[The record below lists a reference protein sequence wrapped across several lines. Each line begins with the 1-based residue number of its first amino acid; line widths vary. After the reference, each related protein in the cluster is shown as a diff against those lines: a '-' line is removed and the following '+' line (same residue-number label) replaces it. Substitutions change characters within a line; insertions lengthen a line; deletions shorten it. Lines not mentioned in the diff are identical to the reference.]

1 LTSAKRAS
9 TETHV
14 DQMPIERRATGRSE
28 GSVVIS
34 RDRPAPVVG
43 SSGPNS
49 LDEHVAKGR
58 QRGSERVAMG
68 RRRECAEL
76 DALVWAVR
84 TGESRALVVVGEP
97 GIGKTALLDYLIGQ
111 ASGCRVLRGAGVE
124 SEMEL
129 AFGGLHQVCAPLL
142 DRAERLPHP
151 QRDALRTALGLAAGS
166 EPDRFLVG
174 LAVLG
179 LLAEA
184 ATERPL
190 VCVIDDA
197 QWLDR
202 ASAQALAFAAR
213 RLVAESVALVFAAHD
228 VDQVPELAG
237 LADLRVQGLPEAQAR
252 ALLDSVL
259 PGRIDER
266 VLDRIVAET
275 RGNPLAL
282 LELPKGLSAPE
293 LAGDFD
299 LSDTPELLWRIE
311 ESFRRRLTALPTDTQ
326 RLLLVAAAE
335 PLGDPVLLWRAADR
349 LGIDAE
355 AAAPAAEAG
364 LMRID
369 SRVQFRH
376 PLLRSAVYR
385 AASTDER
392 RYAHEALAEET
403 DPSADPEHHAWH
415 AAQATAGPSEEVAA
429 ELERSAMRSRAR
441 GGLAA
446 AGVFL
451 KRAAQLT
458 PDPARRA
465 ERRLAAAQVTH
476 QAGGR
481 GAALRLLSLAEAGP
495 LDELPRARAAALRGQ
510 IAFVNRA
517 GDTAS
522 LLWAAAKQFERLDPQ
537 LARDTYLEAI
547 SAVWLAGPGTSGV
560 SLRRLVQAA
569 NAVPAAPSRPV
580 DLLLAGLAT
589 RLNDGYAAG
598 APLLKRALRAL
609 RGPNRPGE
617 EALPWLPLATATAS
631 HVWDDETWHA
641 LATRHVQLAR
651 DVGAFAMLAH
661 ALNMAIVMHAAVGNL
676 AMAAALADEKEALTE
691 ATGLPVLSCGTPML
705 AAWQGREAEAESIFK
720 TIDHEAFRRGEG
732 RGGPIV
738 QRARALLYNGLGRY
752 EDALAAAQ
760 PASELPPE
768 FGATPWAVRVELI
781 EAASRAGRPDLAAG
795 ALQELAEPARTTG
808 TDWALGIQ
816 ARCRALCTEDD
827 ETAQAAFREAI
838 ERLGRTRMRSE
849 LARAHLLYGEWL
861 RRQNHRVEGRQQLR
875 TAHEMFSDMGAEAF
889 AQRTARELAISG
901 ETARKRNFDAPD
913 ELTAQE
919 AQIVGLVRQGLSNP
933 EIGARL
939 FISRRTVEWH
949 LRNIFNKLNVTS
961 RRQLCYGSGLVGS
974 SGQNHLE
981 IADKAAMAK
990 ARRAG

>member
-1 LTSAKRAS
+1 
-9 TETHV
+9 
-14 DQMPIERRATGRSE
+14 
-28 GSVVIS
+28 
-34 RDRPAPVVG
+34 
-43 SSGPNS
+43 
-49 LDEHVAKGR
+49 
-58 QRGSERVAMG
+58 MG

-111 ASGCRVLRGAGVE
+111 ASGCRVLRGSGVE
-124 SEMEL
+124 PEIEL

-151 QRDALRTALGLAAGS
+151 QREALHTALGLAAGP

-190 VCVIDDA
+190 VCVVDDA

-202 ASAQALAFAAR
+202 ASAQALAFVAR
-213 RLVAESVALVFAAHD
+213 RLVAESVALVFAAHN

-237 LADLRVQGLPEAQAR
+237 VAKLPVLGLPEVQAR
-252 ALLDSVL
+252 ALLASVM

-299 LSDTPELLWRIE
+299 LSGTPKLPRRIE
-311 ESFRRRLTALPTDTQ
+311 ESFRRQLTALPTETR

-349 LGIDAE
+349 LGIEAE
-355 AAAPAAEAG
+355 AAAPAAEAC
-364 LMRID
+364 LMKID

-385 AASTDER
+385 AASADER
-392 RYAHEALAEET
+392 RHAHQALAEET
-403 DPSADPEHHAWH
+403 DPNGDPEHHAWH

-446 AGVFL
+446 AAVVL

-465 ERRLAAAQVTH
+465 ERRLTAAQVTH
-476 QAGGR
+476 QAGAR
-481 GAALRLLSLAEAGP
+481 DAALRLLSLAEAGP

-510 IAFVNRA
+510 IAFLDRA
-517 GDTAS
+517 GDAAP
-522 LLWAAAKQFERLDPQ
+522 LLWGAAKQLERLDPQ

-547 SAVWLAGPGTSGV
+547 SAAWLAGPRTSGV
-560 SLRRLVQAA
+560 SLRTLVQAA
-569 NAVPAAPSRPV
+569 HAALTSPSRPV

-589 RLNDGYAAG
+589 RLTDGYAAG
-598 APLLKRALRAL
+598 APLLKGALRAM
-609 RGPNRPGE
+609 RGPNRPGQ
-617 EALPWLPLATATAS
+617 EALPWLPFATATAS
-631 HVWDDETWHA
+631 HGWDDQAWHA
-641 LATRHVQLAR
+641 LATRHVELAR
-651 DVGAFAMLAH
+651 EVGAFAMLAH
-661 ALNMAIVMHAAVGNL
+661 ALNMAIEMHAAVGDL
-676 AMAAALADEKEALTE
+676 AIAAALADEKETLTE
-691 ATGLPVLSCGTPML
+691 ATGIPVLPYGAPIL
-705 AAWQGREAEAESIFK
+705 AAWQGREAEAELIFQA
-720 TIDHEAFRRGEG
+720 IGHEVLRRGEG
-732 RGGPIV
+732 LGATVV

-752 EDALAAAQ
+752 EDALIAAQ
-760 PASELPPE
+760 QASKHSAE
-768 FGATPWAVRVELI
+768 FGGTPWAVRVELI
-781 EAASRAGRPDLAAG
+781 EAASRAGRLDFAAA
-795 ALQELAEPARTTG
+795 ALQELTEPARVAG

-816 ARCRALCTEDD
+816 ARCRALCTDD
-827 ETAQAAFREAI
+827 GETAQFAFREAI

-861 RRQNHRVEGRQQLR
+861 RRQNRRVEGRQQLR
-875 TAHEMFSDMGAEAF
+875 TAHEMFIDMGAEAF
-889 AQRTARELAISG
+889 AQRAVRELAISG
-901 ETARKRNFDAPD
+901 ETARKRKVDATD

-919 AQIVGLVRQGLSNP
+919 AQIVGLVREGLSNP

-961 RRQLCYGSGLVGS
+961 RRQLRCGSRLVGS
-974 SGQNHLE
+974 TGQNHLE
-981 IADKAAMAK
+981 IADKAEMTR

>member
-1 LTSAKRAS
+1 LTDAKRVAKG
-9 TETHV
+9 THV
-14 DQMPIERRATGRSE
+14 DQHPAERRPASRRGGWAVYSEDRS
-28 GSVVIS
+28 VQ
-34 RDRPAPVVG
+34 VVG
-43 SSGPNS
+43 SSGPNA
-49 LDEHVAKGR
+49 LE
-58 QRGSERVAMG
+58 ERVATSPQGGGVQVAVG

-76 DALVWAVR
+76 DRLVWAVR

-97 GIGKTALLDYLIGQ
+97 GIGKTALLDHLVGQ
-111 ASGCRVLRGAGVE
+111 ASGCRVIRGSGVE

-129 AFGGLHQVCAPLL
+129 AFSGLHQICAPLL

-151 QRDALRTALGLAAGS
+151 QRDALHTALGLAAGA

-184 ATERPL
+184 ASERPL

-237 LADLRVQGLPEAQAR
+237 LAELLVHGLPEAQAR

-266 VLDRIVAET
+266 VLNRIVAET
-275 RGNPLAL
+275 QGNPLAL

-299 LSDTPELLWRIE
+299 LSGTPELPRRIE
-311 ESFRRRLTALPTDTQ
+311 DSFRRQLAALPAETR
-326 RLLLVAAAE
+326 RLMLVAAAE
-335 PLGDPVLLWRAADR
+335 PLGEPVLLWRAADR
-349 LGIDAE
+349 LGIKAE

-364 LMRID
+364 LMKID
-369 SRVQFRH
+369 CRVRFRH

-385 AASTDER
+385 AASADER
-392 RYAHEALAEET
+392 RHAHQALAEET
-403 DPSADPEHHAWH
+403 DPEADPDHRAWH
-415 AAQATAGPSEEVAA
+415 AAQATAGPDEEVAA

-446 AGVFL
+446 AAVLL

-465 ERRLAAAQVTH
+465 ERRLAAAQATH
-476 QAGGR
+476 QAGAR
-481 GAALRLLSLAEAGP
+481 DAALRLLSLAEAGP
-495 LDELPRARAAALRGQ
+495 LDELPRARAEVLRGQ
-510 IAFVNRA
+510 IAFVNRTGEA
-517 GDTAS
+517 VP
-522 LLWAAAKQFERLDPQ
+522 LLWGAAKQLERLDPE

-547 SAVWLAGPGTSGV
+547 SAAWLAGPGISGV
-560 SLRRLVQAA
+560 SLRKLVQAA
-569 NAVPAAPSRPV
+569 HAAPPTPSRPV

-589 RLNDGYAAG
+589 RLTDGYAAG

-617 EALPWLPLATATAS
+617 EALLWLHFASATAS
-631 HVWDDETWHA
+631 HVWDDQTWHA
-641 LATRHVQLAR
+641 TATRHVRLAR
-651 DVGAFAMLAH
+651 EVGAFAMLAH
-661 ALNMAIVMHAAVGNL
+661 ALNMAIGMHASMGDL
-676 AMAAALADEKEALTE
+676 AMAASLADEKEALTE
-691 ATGLPVLSCGTPML
+691 ATGIPIMSYGAPLL
-705 AAWQGREAEAESIFK
+705 AAWQGRETAAEPIF
-720 TIDHEAFRRGEG
+720 EAIGQEVLRRGEG
-732 RGGPIV
+732 LGIKII
-738 QRARALLYNGLGRY
+738 QWARALLYNGLGRY
-752 EDALAAAQ
+752 EDALTAAQ
-760 PASELPPE
+760 SASEHPPE
-768 FGATPWAVRVELI
+768 IGGLPWGVRVELI
-781 EAASRAGRPDLAAG
+781 EAASRTGTPDRAAA
-795 ALQELAEPARTTG
+795 ALQELTEPARAAG

-816 ARCRALCTEDD
+816 ARCRALCTDD
-827 ETAQAAFREAI
+827 LQAAEAAYREAI
-838 ERLGRTRMRSE
+838 ERLGRTRMRGE

-861 RRQNHRVEGRQQLR
+861 RRQSRRVEGREQLR
-875 TAHEMFSDMGAEAF
+875 TAHEMFSAMGAEAF
-889 AQRTARELAISG
+889 AQRAARELATSG
-901 ETARKRNFDAPD
+901 ETARKRNLDATD

-919 AQIVGLVRQGLSNP
+919 AQIVGLVRDGLSNP

-961 RRQLCYGSGLVGS
+961 RQQLRRGTRTAGSI
-974 SGQNHLE
+974 GQTRPEN
-981 IADKAAMAK
+981 ASRATVTNVTKA
-990 ARRAG
+990 G

>member
-1 LTSAKRAS
+1 
-9 TETHV
+9 V
-14 DQMPIERRATGRSE
+14 AT
-28 GSVVIS
+28 
-34 RDRPAPVVG
+34 
-43 SSGPNS
+43 
-49 LDEHVAKGR
+49 
-58 QRGSERVAMG
+58 G

-97 GIGKTALLDYLIGQ
+97 GIGKTVLLDYLVSQ
-111 ASGCRVLRGAGVE
+111 ASGCRVLRGSGVE
-124 SEMEL
+124 PEIEL

-142 DRAERLPHP
+142 DRAERLPGP
-151 QRDALRTALGLAAGS
+151 QRDALHIALGLAAGAG
-166 EPDRFLVG
+166 PDRFLVG

-213 RLVAESVALVFAAHD
+213 RLVAESVALVFAAHN
-228 VDQVPELAG
+228 VDQIPELTG
-237 LADLRVQGLPEAQAR
+237 LAELQVQGLPESQAR

-299 LSDTPELLWRIE
+299 LCDAPGLPGRIE
-311 ESFRRRLTALPTDTQ
+311 DSFRRQLTALPAETQ
-326 RLLLVAAAE
+326 RLMLVAAAE
-335 PLGDPVLLWRAADR
+335 PLGEPVLLWRAADR
-349 LGIDAE
+349 LGIKAE

-364 LMRID
+364 LMKID
-369 SRVQFRH
+369 CRVRFRH

-385 AASTDER
+385 AASADER
-392 RYAHEALAEET
+392 RHTHQALAEET
-403 DPSADPEHHAWH
+403 DAESDPDHRAWH
-415 AAQATAGPSEEVAA
+415 AAQATSGPDEDVAA
-429 ELERSAMRSRAR
+429 ELERSAMGSRAR

-446 AGVFL
+446 AAVFL
-451 KRAAQLT
+451 RRAAQLT

-465 ERRLAAAQVTH
+465 ERRLAAAQATH
-476 QAGGR
+476 QAGAR
-481 GAALRLLSLAEAGP
+481 DAAVRLLSLAEAGP
-495 LDELPRARAAALRGQ
+495 LDELPRARAEALRGQ
-510 IAFVNRA
+510 IAFVNRT
-517 GDTAS
+517 GDAAS
-522 LLWAAAKQFERLDPQ
+522 LLWGAAKQLERLNPE

-547 SAVWLAGPGTSGV
+547 SAAWLAGPGISGV
-560 SLRRLVQAA
+560 SLRTLVQAA
-569 NAVPAAPSRPV
+569 NAAPPTPSRPV

-589 RLNDGYAAG
+589 RLSDGYAAG
-598 APLLKRALRAL
+598 VPLLTRALRAL

-617 EALPWLPLATATAS
+617 EALHWLHFATATAC
-631 HVWDDETWHA
+631 HVWDDQAWHA

-651 DVGAFAMLAH
+651 EVGAFAMLAD
-661 ALNMAIVMHAAVGNL
+661 ALNTAIAMHAASGDL
-676 AMAAALADEKEALTE
+676 AMAASLADEEEALTE
-691 ATGLPVLSCGTPML
+691 ATGIPVLPYGAPIL
-705 AAWQGREAEAESIFK
+705 AAWQGRKAEAEQIFEA
-720 TIDHEAFRRGEG
+720 IDQDVLRRGEG
-732 RGGPIV
+732 LGVTIV
-738 QRARALLYNGLGRY
+738 HRARALLYNGLGHY
-752 EDALAAAQ
+752 EDALAAALT
-760 PASELPPE
+760 ASQHPPE
-768 FGATPWAVRVELI
+768 FGGTPWAVRVELI
-781 EAASRAGRPDLAAG
+781 EAASRAGMPDRAAD
-795 ALQELAEPARTTG
+795 ALRELTEPARAAG
-808 TDWALGIQ
+808 TDWALGIH
-816 ARCRALCTEDD
+816 ARCRALCSDD
-827 ETAQAAFREAI
+827 GKAAQSAFGEAI
-838 ERLGRTRMRSE
+838 ERLGRTRMRGE

-861 RRQNHRVEGRQQLR
+861 RRQNRRVEGRQQLR

-901 ETARKRNFDAPD
+901 ETARKRNVDATD

-919 AQIVGLVRQGLSNP
+919 AQVVGLVREGLSNP

-949 LRNIFNKLNVTS
+949 LRNIFTKLNVTS
-961 RRQLCYGSGLVGS
+961 RQQLRRGSRSAGS
-974 SGQNHLE
+974 TGRTRLENPNHAAVKKE
-981 IADKAAMAK
+981 TKA
-990 ARRAG
+990 G